1 MPASPAGLAPGAPAA
16 RRAGAYTARSMEDED
31 SDEALMLRYAGGDA
45 AAFDALYGRHRG
57 GVFRFIARQLGR
69 DRHLADEMFQDVW
82 ASLVAARAVYQPTAR
97 FSTWLYTIAHNRVID
112 HHRKLRPVELY
123 APGGPDADAD
133 ADPLQ
138 RLPASSSTQPERI
151 AQGRQQAARLLALVE
166 GLPAP
171 QRQAFLLHEEGGLGV
186 DEIAAVTGADR
197 EAVKSRLRYAL
208 AKLRKGMEE
217 CW

>member
-1 MPASPAGLAPGAPAA
+1 
-16 RRAGAYTARSMEDED
+16 MEDQD

-82 ASLVAARAVYQPTAR
+82 ASLIAARTGYQPSAR

-112 HHRKLRPVELY
+112 HHRKLRPVELQ
-123 APGGPDADAD
+123 AHGGADAEADAD
-133 ADPLQ
+133 LLQ
-138 RLPASSSTQPERI
+138 CLPAPSSAQPERI
-151 AQGRQQAARLLALVE
+151 AQARQQAARLLALVE
-166 GLPAP
+166 GLPAA
-171 QRQAFLLHEEGGLGV
+171 QREAFLLHEEGGLGV

-208 AKLRKGMEE
+208 ARLRKGMEE
-217 CW
+217 YS